1 VEETVRVCVD
11 VTGTGD
17 GAPKWQYGVCV
28 ATAPAE
34 KQAIQRA
41 LNKAVQA
48 KKEPAQDKRP
58 LALEALPA
66 ITMQVRWDNTER
78 LESLDVRADHVKPAP
93 TVRYADDQRLFVYRK
108 SKLHAGVVKGSSL
121 GGSSAHTIVVDGE
134 SIITLDLNVANH
146 APALFADLDCMDH
159 ALQLYR
165 IQLTDDHASIYDIFS
180 GEELST
186 LTQTATLQ
194 YREKG
199 RAQQLLAEDEDLDSK
214 WHGDNEE
221 NVKFRAQR
229 KASAM
234 EREAAPKK
242 PTDDDQLGVRVTN
255 ILTQMLGNP
264 GLREVGFLTKTLLLI
279 LGPAASGKTTLLK
292 TLIMTIL
299 EDFPDAV
306 PILVP
311 VIDLVDVVKKHP
323 PGSVIVAYLRSKFKQ
338 HAHLLLQ
345 AMLQRRAVFL
355 IDGID
360 ESGSERDRVQ
370 QFVAS
375 ELLEPG
381 HNTIVTSRHGGFSD
395 DAFQQCRVLELLPL
409 TSAQQE
415 EMISRRMPGDPKAVA
430 RLMGEL
436 KGGELAEI
444 ASNPLM
450 LTMLVSVYIEN
461 DHKVVTNKS
470 ELYGKGLQTIVSRTD
485 QVRRG
490 LTPKEQ
496 AKVLGLLQR
505 LAYESHTQ
513 KENRRIFTAANAEV
527 WVSDGWSTTVIAAM
541 KAGRLPIL
549 SSLGLNSQNEAEFRF
564 THLTYQV
571 QRLTRALDPHLTC
584 FVAAFFPAGIPG
596 RARSRQA
603 LGRVRL
609 RHGQG
614 AGDLR
619 RAIGGGRDGRQDGG
633 CNEGHDRRTGVHR
646 PALAGGAP
654 DVRRPAHDRERH
666 GASGDLRSRALW
678 RTSGRAPHERGKAR
692 ARHTCAQDVH
702 RARVRR
708 RRVPTGACE
717 WMSVIRSCPVI

>member
-1 VEETVRVCVD
+1 
-11 VTGTGD
+11 
-17 GAPKWQYGVCV
+17 
-28 ATAPAE
+28 
-34 KQAIQRA
+34 
-41 LNKAVQA
+41 
-48 KKEPAQDKRP
+48 
-58 LALEALPA
+58 
-66 ITMQVRWDNTER
+66 MQVRWDNTER
-78 LESLDVRADHVKPAP
+78 LESLDVRADHIKPAP

-134 SIITLDLNVANH
+134 SVTVDLNVANH

-292 TLIMTIL
+292 TLIVTIL

-375 ELLEPG
+375 ELLEPIFCYIYSYLYF
-381 HNTIVTSRHGGFSD
+381 NTPS
-395 DAFQQCRVLELLPL
+395 
-409 TSAQQE
+409 
-415 EMISRRMPGDPKAVA
+415 
-430 RLMGEL
+430 
-436 KGGELAEI
+436 
-444 ASNPLM
+444 
-450 LTMLVSVYIEN
+450 
-461 DHKVVTNKS
+461 
-470 ELYGKGLQTIVSRTD
+470 
-485 QVRRG
+485 
-490 LTPKEQ
+490 
-496 AKVLGLLQR
+496 
-505 LAYESHTQ
+505 
-513 KENRRIFTAANAEV
+513 
-527 WVSDGWSTTVIAAM
+527 
-541 KAGRLPIL
+541 
-549 SSLGLNSQNEAEFRF
+549 
-564 THLTYQV
+564 
-571 QRLTRALDPHLTC
+571 
-584 FVAAFFPAGIPG
+584 
-596 RARSRQA
+596 
-603 LGRVRL
+603 
-609 RHGQG
+609 
-614 AGDLR
+614 
-619 RAIGGGRDGRQDGG
+619 
-633 CNEGHDRRTGVHR
+633 
-646 PALAGGAP
+646 
-654 DVRRPAHDRERH
+654 
-666 GASGDLRSRALW
+666 
-678 RTSGRAPHERGKAR
+678 
-692 ARHTCAQDVH
+692 
-702 RARVRR
+702 
-708 RRVPTGACE
+708 
-717 WMSVIRSCPVI
+717 PVISNLTFI